1 MAMIV
6 VVPSLLITLLYFM
19 FSDVPAPP
27 RGPAPFDTACLIVL
41 GLLPMLL
48 MFLITAISM
57 QRERASGTLER
68 LLVTPLT
75 RIDLLGGYGTAFS
88 LAALAQAS
96 VACLVA
102 FGLLGLDT
110 AGQPVWVFV
119 IAIVNAVLGVGLGL
133 LCSAFARTEFQA
145 VQFMPVVVIPQLLLC
160 GILVPRAA
168 MPNWLEWLSNAMP
181 ASYAMDALREVA
193 ANPEATATML
203 RSVAIVLSFAV
214 AALALAA
221 VTLRRRT
228 P

>member
-68 LLVTPLT
+68 LLVTPLR

-88 LAALAQAS
+88 
-96 VACLVA
+96 
-102 FGLLGLDT
+102 
-110 AGQPVWVFV
+110 
-119 IAIVNAVLGVGLGL
+119 
-133 LCSAFARTEFQA
+133 
-145 VQFMPVVVIPQLLLC
+145 
-160 GILVPRAA
+160 
-168 MPNWLEWLSNAMP
+168 
-181 ASYAMDALREVA
+181 
-193 ANPEATATML
+193 
-203 RSVAIVLSFAV
+203 V

-221 VTLRRRT
+221 ATLRRRT